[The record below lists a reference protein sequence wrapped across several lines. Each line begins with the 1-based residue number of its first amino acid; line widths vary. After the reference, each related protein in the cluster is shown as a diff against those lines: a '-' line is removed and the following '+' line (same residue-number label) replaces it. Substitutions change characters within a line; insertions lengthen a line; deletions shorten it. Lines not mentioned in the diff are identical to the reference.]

1 MAKRIMCDCEVIHL
15 ETVNRVRERFLD
27 EETYNKMADLYQSF
41 SNPTRLKILYALSQN
56 EMCVCDM
63 AVLLNLTKSAVS
75 HQLKALRQ
83 ANLVKYRKEGKVV
96 FYSLADK
103 HVEIIINTGL
113 EHLNE

>member
-1 MAKRIMCDCEVIHL
+1 MAERIMCDCDVIHTD
-15 ETVNRVRERFLD
+15 TVDRVREKFLD
-27 EETYNKMADLYQSF
+27 EETYNRMADLYQSF
-41 SNPTRLKILYALSQN
+41 SNPTRLKIMYALSQS
-56 EMCVCDM
+56 EMCVCDI

-83 ANLVKYRKEGKVV
+83 LNLVKYRKQGKVV

-103 HVEIIINTGL
+103 HVESIINTGL